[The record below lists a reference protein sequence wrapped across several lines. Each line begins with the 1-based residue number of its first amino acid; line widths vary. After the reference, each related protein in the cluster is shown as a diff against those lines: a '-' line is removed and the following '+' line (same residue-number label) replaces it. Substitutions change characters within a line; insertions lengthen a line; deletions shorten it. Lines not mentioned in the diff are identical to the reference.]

1 MTKKRK
7 ELTNKEKAFKASIK
21 KEMQKEGLLPPD
33 KPKLNGKKYV
43 EEAIEEWNQKEEEV
57 FWEYYLYKAISIMLG
72 KVDKNGRVS
81 KEAVGAAK
89 VLKLALRLKEFSDR
103 LKEEGRSEC
112 KIKEELEFIQ
122 DILDA

>member
-1 MTKKRK
+1 MAKKRK
-7 ELTNKEKAFKASIK
+7 KLTNKEKAFNHRIK

-72 KVDKNGRVS
+72 KVDKTAG
-81 KEAVGAAK
+81 
-89 VLKLALRLKEFSDR
+89 
-103 LKEEGRSEC
+103 
-112 KIKEELEFIQ
+112 
-122 DILDA
+122 

>member
-1 MTKKRK
+1 MTQKRK
-7 ELTNKEKAFKASIK
+7 KLTNEEKAFNSRIK
-21 KEMQKEGLLPPD
+21 KEMQKEGLLPLD

-43 EEAIEEWNQKEEEV
+43 EEAIQEWNQKEEEV

-72 KVDKNGRVS
+72 KVDKKFRVS
-81 KEAVGAAK
+81 KEAVGVAK

-103 LKEEGRSEC
+103 LEEEGRSEY
-112 KIKEELEFIQ
+112 KIKEEMEFIQ

>member
-1 MTKKRK
+1 MDKKRK
-7 ELTNKEKAFKASIK
+7 KLTNKEKAFKASIK

-43 EEAIEEWNQKEEEV
+43 EEAIEEWNRKEKKV
-57 FWEYYLYKAISIMLG
+57 FWMYYLYKAINIMLG
-72 KVDKNGRVS
+72 KVDKKGRVS

-103 LKEEGRSEC
+103 LKEEGRSEYT
-112 KIKEELEFIQ
+112 IKEEIEFIQ

>member
-1 MTKKRK
+1 MAKKRK
-7 ELTNKEKAFKASIK
+7 KLTNKEKAFRASIK

-43 EEAIEEWNQKEEEV
+43 EEAIEEWNRKEKKV
-57 FWEYYLYKAISIMLG
+57 FWMYYLYKAINIMLG

-103 LKEEGRSEC
+103 LKEEGRSEYT
-112 KIKEELEFIQ
+112 IKEEIEFIQ

>member
-1 MTKKRK
+1 MAKKRK
-7 ELTNKEKAFKASIK
+7 KLTNKEKAFNHRIK

-43 EEAIEEWNQKEEEV
+43 EEAIQEWNQKEEEV

-103 LKEEGRSEC
+103 LKEEGRSEYT
-112 KIKEELEFIQ
+112 IKEEIEFIQ

>member
-1 MTKKRK
+1 
-7 ELTNKEKAFKASIK
+7 
-21 KEMQKEGLLPPD
+21 MQKEGLLPPD

-43 EEAIEEWNQKEEEV
+43 EEAIEEWNRKEKKV
-57 FWEYYLYKAISIMLG
+57 FWMYYLYKAINIMLG

-103 LKEEGRSEC
+103 LKEEGRSEYT
-112 KIKEELEFIQ
+112 IKEEIEFIQ

>member
-1 MTKKRK
+1 MAKKRK
-7 ELTNKEKAFKASIK
+7 KLTNKEKAFRASIK

-43 EEAIEEWNQKEEEV
+43 EEAIEEWNRKEKKV
-57 FWEYYLYKAISIMLG
+57 FWMYYLYKALNIMLG

-103 LKEEGRSEC
+103 LKEEGRSEYT
-112 KIKEELEFIQ
+112 IKEEIEFIQ

>member
-1 MTKKRK
+1 MAKKRK
-7 ELTNKEKAFKASIK
+7 KLTNKEKAFNHRIK

-103 LKEEGRSEC
+103 LKEEGRSEYT
-112 KIKEELEFIQ
+112 IKEEIEFIQ

>member
-7 ELTNKEKAFKASIK
+7 KLTNKEKAFKASIK

-72 KVDKNGRVS
+72 KVDKKFRVS
-81 KEAVGAAK
+81 KEAVGVAK

-103 LKEEGRSEC
+103 LKEEGRSEY